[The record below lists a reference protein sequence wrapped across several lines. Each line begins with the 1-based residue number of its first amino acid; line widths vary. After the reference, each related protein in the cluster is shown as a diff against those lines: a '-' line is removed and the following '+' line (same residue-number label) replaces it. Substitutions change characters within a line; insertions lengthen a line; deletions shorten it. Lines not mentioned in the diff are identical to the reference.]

1 MTEVPFSK
9 AHTAKRCCCVA
20 RRLPMKLPSKP
31 EQPAEPSHNMRKGLG
46 WMNNRSLWPDLPR
59 CETGDPVSI
68 RPVLFSAAT
77 CRLPAIAVCPC
88 ASGLLH
94 AVYHARARAAVH
106 YRNHDG
112 LQPSRVA
119 APHGS
124 LLSLSL
130 KPALSP
136 PPACSQTSSLPEPA
150 GSSPS
155 SKESFMPV
163 RPRLSLDVWAV
174 VLALL
179 LALTVRFGL
188 IRSVPW

>member
-94 AVYHARARAAVH
+94 GVYHARARAAVH

-130 KPALSP
+130 KPALSTP
-136 PPACSQTSSLPEPA
+136 PLVHRHR
-150 GSSPS
+150 PS
-155 SKESFMPV
+155 
-163 RPRLSLDVWAV
+163 RN
-174 VLALL
+174 L
-179 LALTVRFGL
+179 LALRPAPRSPSCPFDLVSRSMCGPSCSRFCLPLLSASG
-188 IRSVPW
+188 